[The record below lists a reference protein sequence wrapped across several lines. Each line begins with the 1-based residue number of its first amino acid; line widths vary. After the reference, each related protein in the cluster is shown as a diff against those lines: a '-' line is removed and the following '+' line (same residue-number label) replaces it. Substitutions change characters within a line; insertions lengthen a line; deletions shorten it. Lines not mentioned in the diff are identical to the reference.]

1 MARKKAVPVEEQ
13 EPNLE
18 VQGLP
23 EGETTGEGEF
33 QEGLSAAPS
42 EEGSSPECL
51 SGAPSEESSP
61 TEGLPEPLE
70 GEGEPV
76 DGLPEDLGELSA
88 PEGLPSPMGEEAKD
102 LPSDTG
108 DLLPDDAGGGEAIP
122 GVPSDIPPEGGEAAV
137 EVLEGPPGGE
147 APPETLV
154 PPEAA
159 VDSEEANN
167 ADSAPQNAAALPPE
181 IPEAPEAP
189 AEAPPLKTDRQ
200 SFYGLNFNELD
211 RDLTAEERQEW
222 NSIYASYRG
231 RSALT
236 GTIIGVDPHS
246 ISVRNKETGQ
256 MESQKMYCAIV
267 IPYRVR
273 VVISASEMWEPGQER
288 PDFVLQNMVGASID
302 FIIIKVDRESGFAIG
317 SRRLAAR
324 SQRYFFAHRPALCR
338 AGARL
343 KCRLLSV
350 GPRRC
355 LAECYGHD
363 IGMTQRDLR
372 YTAIPDLR
380 NEYRPGQ
387 ELDCVVKSYD
397 PEKEALRISVK
408 ETESNPFEGAE
419 FRHPVGSRR
428 QAVIAG
434 KYGGGVFCNLPD
446 GAVCMC
452 NYSYQHEDSDF
463 LVGDTVILVVQR
475 HDLEKR
481 QMYGKILS
489 KW

>member
-1 MARKKAVPVEEQ
+1 MARKKTVSVEE
-13 EPNLE
+13 ENPNLE
-18 VQGLP
+18 GLNLTEP
-23 EGETTGEGEF
+23 ET
-33 QEGLSAAPS
+33 A
-42 EEGSSPECL
+42 EEAYAFP
-51 SGAPSEESSP
+51 
-61 TEGLPEPLE
+61 EGLPEHSEEGDFPSADTEDAPQESFDGEENDQPDTPPEEHETGEFAVETMEDSSESELAPETPSESTDSPEVSDNIEGPEPLE
-70 GEGEPV
+70 TADHPADTAENPV
-76 DGLPEDLGELSA
+76 E
-88 PEGLPSPMGEEAKD
+88 
-102 LPSDTG
+102 
-108 DLLPDDAGGGEAIP
+108 
-122 GVPSDIPPEGGEAAV
+122 DIPEETGAV
-137 EVLEGPPGGE
+137 
-147 APPETLV
+147 
-154 PPEAA
+154 
-159 VDSEEANN
+159 
-167 ADSAPQNAAALPPE
+167 
-181 IPEAPEAP
+181 IPEAPVP
-189 AEAPPLKTDRQ
+189 VPPQNDRQ

-246 ISVRNKETGQ
+246 ISVRSKETGQ
-256 MESQKMYCAIV
+256 MERRTMYCAIV

-273 VVISASEMWEPGQER
+273 VVIPASEMWEAGHER
-288 PDFVLQNMVGASID
+288 PDFVLQNMVGATID

-324 SQRYFFAHRPALCR
+324 SQRYFFAHRPSLCR
-338 AGARL
+338 EGARL

-355 LAECYGHD
+355 LVECHGHD
-363 IGMTQRDLR
+363 LNMTQRDLR

-380 NEYRPGQ
+380 NEYHPGQ

-419 FRHPVGSRR
+419 LRHPAGSRR

-446 GAVCMC
+446 GTVCMC

-475 HDLEKR
+475 HEREKR

>member
-1 MARKKAVPVEEQ
+1 M
-13 EPNLE
+13 
-18 VQGLP
+18 
-23 EGETTGEGEF
+23 
-33 QEGLSAAPS
+33 
-42 EEGSSPECL
+42 
-51 SGAPSEESSP
+51 
-61 TEGLPEPLE
+61 
-70 GEGEPV
+70 
-76 DGLPEDLGELSA
+76 
-88 PEGLPSPMGEEAKD
+88 
-102 LPSDTG
+102 
-108 DLLPDDAGGGEAIP
+108 
-122 GVPSDIPPEGGEAAV
+122 
-137 EVLEGPPGGE
+137 
-147 APPETLV
+147 
-154 PPEAA
+154 
-159 VDSEEANN
+159 
-167 ADSAPQNAAALPPE
+167 
-181 IPEAPEAP
+181 
-189 AEAPPLKTDRQ
+189 
-200 SFYGLNFNELD
+200 
-211 RDLTAEERQEW
+211 
-222 NSIYASYRG
+222 
-231 RSALT
+231 
-236 GTIIGVDPHS
+236 
-246 ISVRNKETGQ
+246 
-256 MESQKMYCAIV
+256 V
-267 IPYRVR
+267 IP
-273 VVISASEMWEPGQER
+273 ASEMWKLGHER

-338 AGARL
+338 EGTRL

-355 LAECYGHD
+355 LVECYGHD

-387 ELDCVVKSYD
+387 ELDCVVKDYD

-419 FRHPVGSRR
+419 FRHPAGSRR

-452 NYSYQHEDSDF
+452 NYSYQYEDSDF